1 MLNGS
6 ALLNKGDN
14 YNSNLIDII
23 NIIKYRYIIFGV
35 VLDTSYSLVYILHVP
50 LCTYLYLKSLL
61 LGKT

>member
-14 YNSNLIDII
+14 YNSNLIDF
-23 NIIKYRYIIFGV
+23 KYQYIIFGV
-35 VLDTSYSLVYILHVP
+35 VLNTSYSLVYILHIP